1 MKALARS
8 YVWWPG
14 IDSDIEKLVK
24 QCFGCQKTQNVPA
37 IAPLHP
43 WEWSSSPWERV
54 HIYFAGPFLDRMFFV
69 LVDAHS
75 KWPDIVEMK
84 TTTSTKKCRILAL
97 MHKTHPTYKL
107 SF

>member
-24 QCFGCQKTQNVPA
+24 QCFGCQKNQNMPT

-43 WEWSSSPWERV
+43 WEWPSSPLERV
-54 HIYFAGPFLDRMFFV
+54 HIDFAGPFLDRMFFV

-75 KWPDIVEMK
+75 KWPEIVGMK
-84 TTTSTKKCRILAL
+84 TTTSTKTIEVLRSIFLRNEIPA
-97 MHKTHPTYKL
+97 
-107 SF
+107 